1 MAFQSHMRRKLSL
14 LMIVALVC
22 LVVVGVA
29 GGASRQAAK
38 PKAASSHGLVRPDDL
53 KWEPFI
59 APMQAALLSGDQA
72 AAGPFV
78 LPVKMPAGSTVQP
91 HRRLVEKNLAVPG
104 ESSRPA
110 GATYLTPA
118 N

>member
-1 MAFQSHMRRKLSL
+1 
-14 LMIVALVC
+14 MIVALVC

-38 PKAASSHGLVRPDDL
+38 PKAASSHGIVRPDEL

-59 APMQAALLSGDQA
+59 APLQVALLSGDPA

-78 LPVKMPAGSTVQP
+78 LPVKMPAGSTVPP
-91 HRRLVEKNLAVPG
+91 HRRLVENNLTVPG

-110 GATYLTPA
+110 WATHSTPA